1 MKATGAAGP
10 AKALASSPSDPVKFR
25 YSSDEAAAQA
35 ADLIPAN
42 FHTALADPA
51 WKVRLES
58 AEELVTW
65 TENEGAT
72 AVDAEI
78 MMRFLSKTPGWNEKN
93 FQVSAKIYQVMCVLA
108 DKSPSFGKPAVALA
122 VGHLSDKLGDLK
134 LKKPAGDALTAFVEK
149 TSLAF
154 VLQQG
159 MRYRVFLS
167 RKGDPLTEQPTSPC
181 RSRRRR
187 KLRQMH

>member
-1 MKATGAAGP
+1 M
-10 AKALASSPSDPVKFR
+10 ASSPSEPVKFR
-25 YSSDEAAAQA
+25 YTSDEAAARA
-35 ADLIPAN
+35 TDLIPAN
-42 FHTALADPA
+42 FHTALSDAA

-65 TENEGAT
+65 TETEGAN

-93 FQVSAKIYQVMCVLA
+93 FQVSAKVYQVMTVLA
-108 DKSPSFGKPAVALA
+108 EKSPSFAKAPVALA

-134 LKKPAGDALTAFVEK
+134 LKKPAGDALTAFAEK

-159 MRYRVFLS
+159 ES
-167 RKGDPLTEQPTSPC
+167 GS
-181 RSRRRR
+181 
-187 KLRQMH
+187 